1 MAVWSWRVGW
11 RGAAVAWLRRVTMIL
26 WRIALLRRC
35 AVRLLVRGRSV
46 GVVWSRRVLLA
57 SLCIVGLRRVLRLTV
72 TLLPILLL
80 RRITTLLLATAV
92 VIVA

>member
-1 MAVWSWRVGW
+1 LAVRSWRVGW
-11 RGAAVAWLRRVTMIL
+11 RGAAVAWLRRVTLIL
-26 WRIALLRRC
+26 RWIALLRRC
-35 AVRLLVRGRSV
+35 AVWLLVRGRSV
-46 GVVWSRRVLLA
+46 GVVRSRRVLMP